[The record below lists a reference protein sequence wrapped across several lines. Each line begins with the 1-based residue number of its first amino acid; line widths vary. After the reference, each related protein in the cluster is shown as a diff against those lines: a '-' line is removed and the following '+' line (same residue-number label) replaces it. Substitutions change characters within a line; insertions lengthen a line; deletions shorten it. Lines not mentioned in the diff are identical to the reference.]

1 MQTCNQRL
9 GAGACILTLVTS
21 FGCSAPKRDYNGS
34 QAGNAGQDSS
44 ESSGGTSAEGGTSG
58 KTATTTGGRST
69 VTRGGSHATGG
80 AKASGGTNSAS
91 STAGGVGSGGTMSSE
106 SSTGGA
112 NASGGTNSASSTTG
126 GAGSGGTSS
135 SVSSTGGTAPSG
147 GSTST
152 GTTTPTLVIAT
163 PTLGNAKTYVAYTGS
178 ITATGAA
185 NYSWSIASGS
195 LPAGL
200 TLQNST
206 SATVTIGGTP
216 LEAGVFP
223 VKLAVTDGSRATTVD
238 IPVAVTHNVA
248 FLSDRITNGVPELF
262 LSEVGGEKNADAVRL
277 NTPLVSGGISQFAW
291 SPNGEKIAYL
301 LANGELRV
309 TNVAT
314 PATSSNIAYSVVG
327 FRWLPGTS
335 TLALYTASTVGIV
348 DLTATP
354 ITVRSL
360 ALPIGSTPRSISGIL
375 PANSGKGLC
384 LVTIPDPVNSGA
396 SDVYVASWV
405 TTTTVT
411 LSLLRSSQT
420 STSCVAYSSDSA
432 FVTTASGDGGL
443 KVYNVSNQSGYTV
456 AYPSTSY
463 WAPNSN
469 TLVTYYNALP
479 PIGLNFNRLTASAN
493 AVTTIVNDKD
503 SNSVPGPWSPNG
515 AHLLYTYKNADLM
528 TLANAETAAADSAYT
543 LLPADFTTNT
553 FTGIAEYSWSP
564 DSSWVA
570 LRADRY
576 DDAIND
582 LFLVR
587 WSAKGVATRPY
598 SSRLAPGVSSY
609 RFSPAT
615 TGIAYVGILNSATV
629 PQLYVSQLPATGP
642 ATAAIQAS
650 TNSGPAVQNDIAW
663 LPGSRVILYR
673 ANDSGGYQL
682 HNVLLTASGAV
693 SNALNTSG
701 ASGSGVSSYQVAPI
715 R

>member
-1 MQTCNQRL
+1 L
-9 GAGACILTLVTS
+9 
-21 FGCSAPKRDYNGS
+21 
-34 QAGNAGQDSS
+34 
-44 ESSGGTSAEGGTSG
+44 GGT
-58 KTATTTGGRST
+58 
-69 VTRGGSHATGG
+69 
-80 AKASGGTNSAS
+80 
-91 STAGGVGSGGTMSSE
+91 
-106 SSTGGA
+106 
-112 NASGGTNSASSTTG
+112 
-126 GAGSGGTSS
+126 
-135 SVSSTGGTAPSG
+135 
-147 GSTST
+147 TST
-152 GTTTPTLVIAT
+152 DTTTPALVITT
-163 PTLGNAKTYVAYTGS
+163 PTLGNAKTYVSYTGS

-206 SATVTIGGTP
+206 SATVTIEGTP
-216 LEAGVFP
+216 LEAGVYS
-223 VKLAVTDGSRATTVD
+223 VKLAVTDGSRATTLD
-238 IPVAVTHNVA
+238 IQVAVTHNVA

-262 LSEVGGEKNADAVRL
+262 LSEVGAEKNADAVRL

-309 TNVAT
+309 TNVASA
-314 PATSSNIAYSVVG
+314 ATSSNVAYSVVG
-327 FRWLPGTS
+327 FHWLPGTS

-348 DLTATP
+348 DFTATP
-354 ITVRSL
+354 TTVRWL
-360 ALPIGSTPRSISGIL
+360 ALPTVTTKRVITGIL
-375 PANSGKGLC
+375 PANNGKGLC
-384 LVTIPDPVNSGA
+384 LVTVPDSENSGA

-405 TTTTVT
+405 TPATVT
-411 LSLLRSSQT
+411 LSLLRSSLT
-420 STSCVAYSSDSA
+420 DTRCLAYSSDST
-432 FVTTASGDGGL
+432 FVTVRSPDGGL
-443 KVYNVSNQSGYTV
+443 KVHNVSSLSGYTV
-456 AYPSTSY
+456 SYSDNSY
-463 WAPNSN
+463 WDTNSN

-479 PIGLNFNRLTASAN
+479 PIGLNLNRPTASGN
-493 AVTTIVNDKD
+493 AVTTIVHDAT

-515 AHLLYTYKNADLM
+515 EHLLYVYKSANLM
-528 TLANAETAAADSAYT
+528 TLANAETAVADSAYT

-553 FTGIAEYSWSP
+553 FTGIAEYSWSS

-587 WSAKGVATRPY
+587 WSAPGEATRPY
-598 SSRLAPGVSSY
+598 TSRLAPGVSSY
-609 RFSPAT
+609 RFSPTT

-629 PQLYVSQLPATGP
+629 PQLYFSQLPATGP
-642 ATAAIQAS
+642 ATTAIQVS